1 MIGGNGHKSRRRG
14 ATAVETALVLLP
26 LLMFLFGIFE
36 YGRLLMDW
44 NLLNNAAREGC
55 RFALANNQDPT
66 ISTDVSTIVTNY
78 MAGRSTSFSG
88 FTVSVSGV
96 SMSGP
101 NAGTAYSGNAVNIL
115 APGDQITVTV
125 TGNYQFMNIIPTI
138 SASTAFP
145 MSSSVTLMCEGGV

>member
-1 MIGGNGHKSRRRG
+1 MIIGKYCENRRRG
-14 ATAVETALVLLP
+14 ATAVETALVLIP

-44 NLLNNAAREGC
+44 NLLNNAAREGG
-55 RFALANNQDPT
+55 RYALANNQDPA

-101 NAGTAYSGNAVNIL
+101 NAGTAYTGNGVNNL

-125 TGNYQFMNIIPTI
+125 TGNYQFMNIIPTV
-138 SASTAFP
+138 SAPNAFL
-145 MSSSVTLMCEGGV
+145 MTSSVTLMCEGGV

>member
-1 MIGGNGHKSRRRG
+1 MISAKIRKNRRRG
-14 ATAVETALVLLP
+14 ATAVETALVLIP

-44 NLLNNAAREGC
+44 NLLNNAAREGG
-55 RFALANNQDPT
+55 RYALANNQDPT
-66 ISTDVSTIVTNY
+66 ISTDASTIVTNY

-88 FTVSVSGV
+88 FSVTVSGV

-101 NAGTAYSGNAVNIL
+101 NAGTAYTSNGVNNL

-138 SASTAFP
+138 SASTVFL